1 MYSRWKS
8 HFGTYDAE
16 TRGRS
21 GNTVR
26 STSRVPVR
34 RLAVAQDVRRPL
46 ITHSATPSKTALAT
60 RGRSAVLDAVPAGI
74 FETDAEGQCRYVNRR
89 GEAYAGKSPQ
99 APAGPRLVGAG

>member
-46 ITHSATPSKTALAT
+46 ITHSATPSKTALAA

-74 FETDAEGQCRYVNRR
+74 FGAEAEGQCRNWNRR
-89 GEAYAGKSPQ
+89 GGSVAGV
-99 APAGPRLVGAG
+99 APAAP